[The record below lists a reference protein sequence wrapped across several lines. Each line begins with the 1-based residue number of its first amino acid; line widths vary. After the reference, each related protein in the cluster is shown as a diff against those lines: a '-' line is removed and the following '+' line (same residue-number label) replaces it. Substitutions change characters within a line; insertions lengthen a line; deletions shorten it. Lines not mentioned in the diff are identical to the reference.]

1 MDGLFNLINDDNNS
15 DIMENQQ
22 PPDKALSLMRKETIN
37 SEPAGHIDDD
47 DDDDHIKV
55 R

>member
-1 MDGLFNLINDDNNS
+1 MDGLFNMINDDIDS

-22 PPDKALSLMRKETIN
+22 QPPDKAPSLKRKETIN

-47 DDDDHIKV
+47 DDHIKV